1 MSLQLK
7 FRQIRPK
14 YIFLLVL
21 VVLLPSSVL
30 QHILALLT
38 YYKLFQSKYFQV
50 HFFPQDWLKKYSKIS
65 KCTFR
70 GFQQNEKYQNDLQK
84 RCFTNT
90 YYKYQYIKP
99 LSKNQEKLKLKSL
112 ENEKSIEILNY
123 RGFLV
128 IEYLQT
134 TNLCW
139 FPINSSQ
146 NWYSA
151 KLTNKFHIGQMTPPS
166 AFSQFYLK
174 MCHF

>member
-1 MSLQLK
+1 MILQLN

-14 YIFLLVL
+14 YIFLFGV
-21 VVLLPSSVL
+21 SSITFFKRAL
-30 QHILALLT
+30 AYALLT

-70 GFQQNEKYQNDLQK
+70 GFQQNEKYQNDLQN

-99 LSKNQEKLKLKSL
+99 LCKKIKNKVLIEIIQKWKS
-112 ENEKSIEILNY
+112 KSIEILKY

-128 IEYLQT
+128 IEYRQQT
-134 TNLCW
+134 CVGFQSILVKLIFCK
-139 FPINSSQ
+139 INQ
-146 NWYSA
+146 
-151 KLTNKFHIGQMTPPS
+151 
-166 AFSQFYLK
+166 
-174 MCHF
+174 

>member
-1 MSLQLK
+1 MK
-7 FRQIRPK
+7 NTK
-14 YIFLLVL
+14 M
-21 VVLLPSSVL
+21 
-30 QHILALLT
+30 
-38 YYKLFQSKYFQV
+38 
-50 HFFPQDWLKKYSKIS
+50 
-65 KCTFR
+65 TFR
-70 GFQQNEKYQNDLQK
+70 NDVLPILI
-84 RCFTNT
+84 TNINT
-90 YYKYQYIKP
+90 SNPY
-99 LSKNQEKLKLKSL
+99 LKNQEKFKLKSF